1 MRHRLYLALVV
12 LLSLVLAG
20 WLAWAG
26 GHGSRIPVDAQV
38 HSFTVPSH
46 QQIVADLRVQRDD
59 PTQPAHCLLR
69 ATAADFVQ
77 VGELDAPIPA
87 GTERI
92 ERVQVPVRTIH
103 RATTVEVISCRL
115 G

>member
-1 MRHRLYLALVV
+1 MTQSPEHDVI
-12 LLSLVLAG
+12 
-20 WLAWAG
+20 WLTQEAFDKLKDELENLRG
-26 GHGSRIPVDAQV
+26 PVRDE
-38 HSFTVPSH
+38 
-46 QQIVADLRVQRDD
+46 IVADLRVQRDD